1 MTKTMKNLLGIFCLG
16 LFGLTFAPNAVY
28 AHGEKSLE
36 PFIRMR
42 TIQWYDVR
50 WSQDKLR
57 VNDEVVITGK
67 FHVAEDWPRAVPKPD
82 LTYLNVTS
90 PGPVFIRTERY
101 VNGQATAGSAA
112 LKLGGDYDFKIALKA
127 RLPGRYH
134 LHPFFN
140 LHDAGPVMGPG
151 HWIEVTGVPAAFT
164 NPVKTLNGDVIDME
178 TYGLANGIGWHAFW
192 FALAAA
198 WLLWW
203 VRRPLFIS
211 RYKMLQSGQGDAL
224 VTPLDRAIA
233 AAILVVVPLVVFG
246 AQAMTDSQY
255 LNTIPLQTA
264 LDQIEPLA
272 PVINTGLVQVKVQ
285 RAEYNVLARSMT
297 IVTQIRNASNQ
308 PVQIREFA
316 SANVRFINLASD
328 LANLDANQGIDDD
341 TLVARQGLSIDSPA
355 PIKAGESRTVR
366 LTGTDALWAT
376 QRLDGLIRDPDSRL
390 GGLLFL
396 IDATGNRHIASV
408 STAVIPKFD

>member
-1 MTKTMKNLLGIFCLG
+1 MMKTMKNLLGIFCLG

-28 AHGEKSLE
+28 AHGEKALE

-42 TIQWYDVR
+42 TIQWYDVQ
-50 WSQDKLR
+50 WSQDKLK

-82 LTYLNVTS
+82 ATYLNVTS

-101 VNGQATAGSAA
+101 LNGQASVSSAA
-112 LKLGGDYDFKIALKA
+112 LKLGGDYDFKIVLKA

-140 LHDAGPVMGPG
+140 LHDAGAVMGQG
-151 HWIEVTGVPAAFT
+151 HWFEVVGDPAAFT
-164 NPVKTLNGDVIDME
+164 NQVKTLNGNVIDME

-192 FALAAA
+192 FALGSA

-203 VRRPLFIS
+203 VRRPLFIP
-211 RYKMLQSGQGDAL
+211 RYKMLQSGQEKWL
-224 VTPLDRAIA
+224 ITSLDRKIA
-233 AAILVVVPLVVFG
+233 AAILMVVPLVVFG

-255 LNTIPLQTA
+255 LNTIPLQAA

-272 PVINTGLVQVKVQ
+272 PEVNDGMVKVKVQ
-285 RAEYNVLARSMT
+285 RTEYHVPARAMT
-297 IVTQIRNASNQ
+297 IVAQIHNASDR
-308 PVQIREFA
+308 PVRIGEFA
-316 SANVRFINLASD
+316 TANVRFLNPGVSPSRKND
-328 LANLDANQGIDDD
+328 SD
-341 TLVARQGLSIDSPA
+341 TLVVPQGLSIDSA
-355 PIKAGESRTVR
+355 DPIKAGENRTVR
-366 LTGTDALWAT
+366 LTATDAMWAT
-376 QRLDGLIRDPDSRL
+376 QRVDGLIRDADSRL

-396 IDATGNRHIASV
+396 IDATGKRHIASI